1 MKKIRERNRLPA
13 RQKKTVDY
21 PDNSKK
27 EGKNFMGLKHNTES
41 YTESYVKKNIVV
53 NESDNKICPD
63 KYIDLHLHLDGAI
76 TMDIA
81 KKLAALQNIKLP
93 AENDEQLKKLLT
105 VPDTCTSLNDF
116 LKCFALPD
124 ALMMTQEG
132 ISEAVYLVAEN
143 IRQQGVIYAEI
154 RFAPQN
160 HTEKGMSQ
168 EEAVQAAL
176 EGLKRTGLKANIIL
190 CCMRGEGNEEANY
203 ETLEL
208 TKKYLVEDG
217 GVTGMDLAGA
227 EALYPTSKYA
237 ALFAKAREYGIPFT
251 IHAGEAAGAESVRC
265 AIEYGASRIGHG
277 VRIREDDSVC
287 ELVKNKGIVLEMCP
301 TSNRQTHAVE
311 NMKDYPFIKYLNE
324 GISVTL
330 NTDDMAIEGITLEEE
345 YRYMENEF
353 GLTSEQKKII
363 LNNAV
368 DAAFTSAA
376 VKEELKKELGLA
388 K

>member
-1 MKKIRERNRLPA
+1 
-13 RQKKTVDY
+13 
-21 PDNSKK
+21 
-27 EGKNFMGLKHNTES
+27 MGLKHNT
-41 YTESYVKKNIVV
+41 
-53 NESDNKICPD
+53 ESDNKICPD

-93 AENDEQLKKLLT
+93 AENDGQLKKLLT

-176 EGLKRTGLKANIIL
+176 EGLKRTELKANIIL
-190 CCMRGEGNEEANY
+190 CCMRGEGNEAANY

-265 AIEYGASRIGHG
+265 AIEYGAARIGHG

-287 ELVKNKGIVLEMCP
+287 ELVKNKGIFLEMCP

-324 GISVTL
+324 GIKVTL
-330 NTDDMAIEGITLEEE
+330 NTDDMAIEGITLAEEF
-345 YRYMENEF
+345 RYIENEF

>member
-1 MKKIRERNRLPA
+1 
-13 RQKKTVDY
+13 
-21 PDNSKK
+21 
-27 EGKNFMGLKHNTES
+27 MGLKHNT
-41 YTESYVKKNIVV
+41 
-53 NESDNKICPD
+53 ESDNKICPD

-76 TMDIA
+76 TSDIA
-81 KKLAALQNIKLP
+81 KKLARLQNIKLP

-160 HTEKGMSQ
+160 HIEKGMSQ

-176 EGLKRTGLKANIIL
+176 EGLKRTELKANIIL
-190 CCMRGEGNEEANY
+190 CCMRGEGNEAANY

-265 AIEYGASRIGHG
+265 AIEYGAARIGHG

-287 ELVKNKGIVLEMCP
+287 ELIKNKGIFLEMCP

-324 GISVTL
+324 GIKVTL
-330 NTDDMAIEGITLEEE
+330 NTDDMAIEGITLAEEF
-345 YRYMENEF
+345 RYIENEF

>member
-1 MKKIRERNRLPA
+1 
-13 RQKKTVDY
+13 
-21 PDNSKK
+21 
-27 EGKNFMGLKHNTES
+27 MGLKHNT
-41 YTESYVKKNIVV
+41 
-53 NESDNKICPD
+53 ESDNKICPD

-76 TMDIA
+76 TSDIA

-176 EGLKRTGLKANIIL
+176 EGLKRTELKANIIL
-190 CCMRGEGNEEANY
+190 CCMRGEGNEAANY

-237 ALFAKAREYGIPFT
+237 ALFDKAREYGIPFT

-265 AIEYGASRIGHG
+265 AIEYGAARIGHG

-287 ELVKNKGIVLEMCP
+287 ELVKNKGIFLELCP

-311 NMKDYPFIKYLNE
+311 NMKDYPFIKYLND
-324 GISVTL
+324 GIKVTL
-330 NTDDMAIEGITLEEE
+330 NTDDMAIEGITLAEEF
-345 YRYMENEF
+345 RYIENEF

>member
-1 MKKIRERNRLPA
+1 
-13 RQKKTVDY
+13 
-21 PDNSKK
+21 
-27 EGKNFMGLKHNTES
+27 MGLKHNTES
-41 YTESYVKKNIVV
+41 
-53 NESDNKICPD
+53 DNKACPD

-124 ALMMTQEG
+124 ALMMTQDG

-176 EGLKRTGLKANIIL
+176 EGLKRTELKANIIL
-190 CCMRGEGNEEANY
+190 CCMRGEGNEAANY

-265 AIEYGASRIGHG
+265 AIEYGAARIGHG

-287 ELVKNKGIVLEMCP
+287 ELVKNKGIFLEMCP

-324 GISVTL
+324 GIKVTL
-330 NTDDMAIEGITLEEE
+330 NTDDMAIEGITLAEEF
-345 YRYMENEF
+345 RYIENEF

>member
-1 MKKIRERNRLPA
+1 
-13 RQKKTVDY
+13 
-21 PDNSKK
+21 
-27 EGKNFMGLKHNTES
+27 MGLKHNT
-41 YTESYVKKNIVV
+41 
-53 NESDNKICPD
+53 ESDNKICPD

-176 EGLKRTGLKANIIL
+176 EGLKRTELKANIIL
-190 CCMRGEGNEEANY
+190 CCMRGEGNEAANY

-265 AIEYGASRIGHG
+265 AIEYGAARIGHG

-287 ELVKNKGIVLEMCP
+287 ELVKNKGIFLEMCP

-324 GISVTL
+324 GIKVTL
-330 NTDDMAIEGITLEEE
+330 NTDDMAIEGITLAEEF
-345 YRYMENEF
+345 RYIENEF

>member
-1 MKKIRERNRLPA
+1 
-13 RQKKTVDY
+13 
-21 PDNSKK
+21 
-27 EGKNFMGLKHNTES
+27 MGLKHNT
-41 YTESYVKKNIVV
+41 
-53 NESDNKICPD
+53 ESDNKICPD

-76 TMDIA
+76 TSDIA
-81 KKLAALQNIKLP
+81 KKLARLQNIKLL

-176 EGLKRTGLKANIIL
+176 EGLKRTELKANIIL
-190 CCMRGEGNEEANY
+190 CCMRGEGNEAANY

-237 ALFAKAREYGIPFT
+237 ALFDKAREYGIPFT

-265 AIEYGASRIGHG
+265 AIEYGAARIGHG

-287 ELVKNKGIVLEMCP
+287 ELVKNKGIFLEMCP

-324 GISVTL
+324 GIKVTL
-330 NTDDMAIEGITLEEE
+330 NTDDMAIEGITLAEEF
-345 YRYMENEF
+345 RYIENEF

>member
-1 MKKIRERNRLPA
+1 M
-13 RQKKTVDY
+13 D
-21 PDNSKK
+21 
-27 EGKNFMGLKHNTES
+27 LKYNIENMETNTS
-41 YTESYVKKNIVV
+41 V
-53 NESDNKICPD
+53 NKRDTGIYPD

-76 TMDIA
+76 TPDIA
-81 KKLAALQNIKLP
+81 KKLAALQDIKLP
-93 AENDEQLKKLLT
+93 AENDEQLEKLLT
-105 VPDTCTSLNDF
+105 VPEDCTNLNDF

-124 ALMMTQEG
+124 ELMMTQEG
-132 ISEAVYLVAEN
+132 ISEGVYLVAEN
-143 IRQQGVIYAEI
+143 IKKQGVIYAEI

-160 HTEKGMSQ
+160 HTENGMSQ

-176 EGLKRTGLKANIIL
+176 EGLKRTNLKANIIL
-190 CCMRGEGNEEANY
+190 CCMRGDGNEAANY

-237 ALFAKAREYGIPFT
+237 ELFARAREYGIPFT
-251 IHAGEAAGAESVRC
+251 IHAGEADGAESVRY
-265 AIEYGASRIGHG
+265 AIEYGAARIGHG
-277 VRIREDDSVC
+277 VRIYEDEAVR
-287 ELVKNKGIVLEMCP
+287 ELVKNKGIFLEMCP

-311 NMKDYPFIKYLNE
+311 NMREYPLITYLNE
-324 GISVTL
+324 GIKVTL
-330 NTDDMAIEGITLEEE
+330 NTDDMAIEGITLENEF
-345 YRYMENEF
+345 RYMEKES
-353 GLTSEQKKII
+353 GLTSEQEKII

-376 VKEELKKELGLA
+376 VKEKLKKELGLA

>member
-1 MKKIRERNRLPA
+1 
-13 RQKKTVDY
+13 
-21 PDNSKK
+21 
-27 EGKNFMGLKHNTES
+27 MGLKHNTES
-41 YTESYVKKNIVV
+41 DTEPDVKKNIVV

-176 EGLKRTGLKANIIL
+176 EGLKRTELKANIIL

-227 EALYPTSKYA
+227 EALYPTSKYEV
-237 ALFAKAREYGIPFT
+237 LFAKAREYGIPFT

-287 ELVKNKGIVLEMCP
+287 ELVKNKG
-301 TSNRQTHAVE
+301 NRQTHAVV

-324 GISVTL
+324 GINVTL

-353 GLTSEQKKII
+353 GLTNGQKKII

>member
-1 MKKIRERNRLPA
+1 
-13 RQKKTVDY
+13 
-21 PDNSKK
+21 
-27 EGKNFMGLKHNTES
+27 MGLKHNTES
-41 YTESYVKKNIVV
+41 
-53 NESDNKICPD
+53 DNKICSD

-76 TMDIA
+76 TSDIA
-81 KKLAALQNIKLP
+81 KKLARLQNIKLL

-176 EGLKRTGLKANIIL
+176 EGLERTELKANIIL
-190 CCMRGEGNEEANY
+190 CCMRGEGNEAANY

-237 ALFAKAREYGIPFT
+237 ALFDKAREYGIPFT

-265 AIEYGASRIGHG
+265 AIEYGAARIGHG

-287 ELVKNKGIVLEMCP
+287 ELVKNKGIFLELCP

-311 NMKDYPFIKYLNE
+311 NMKDYPFIKYLND
-324 GISVTL
+324 GIKVTL
-330 NTDDMAIEGITLEEE
+330 NTDDMAIEGITLAEEF
-345 YRYMENEF
+345 RYIENEF

>member
-1 MKKIRERNRLPA
+1 
-13 RQKKTVDY
+13 
-21 PDNSKK
+21 
-27 EGKNFMGLKHNTES
+27 
-41 YTESYVKKNIVV
+41 
-53 NESDNKICPD
+53 
-63 KYIDLHLHLDGAI
+63 
-76 TMDIA
+76 MDIA

-176 EGLKRTGLKANIIL
+176 EGLKRTELKANIIL

-265 AIEYGASRIGHG
+265 AVEYGASRIGHG
-277 VRIREDDSVC
+277 VRIYEDEAVC
-287 ELVKNKGIVLEMCP
+287 ELVKNKGIFLEMCP

-324 GISVTL
+324 GINVTL
-330 NTDDMAIEGITLEEE
+330 NTDDMAIEGITLAEEF
-345 YRYMENEF
+345 RYMENEF
-353 GLTSEQKKII
+353 GLTSGQKKII

>member
-1 MKKIRERNRLPA
+1 MKWK
-13 RQKKTVDY
+13 
-21 PDNSKK
+21 KK
-27 EGKNFMGLKHNTES
+27 EGKNFMGLKHNT
-41 YTESYVKKNIVV
+41 
-53 NESDNKICPD
+53 ESDNKICPD

-76 TMDIA
+76 TSDIA

-176 EGLKRTGLKANIIL
+176 EGLKRTELKANIIL
-190 CCMRGEGNEEANY
+190 CCMRGEENEAANY

-265 AIEYGASRIGHG
+265 AIEYGAARIGHG

-287 ELVKNKGIVLEMCP
+287 ELVKNKGIFLEMCP

-324 GISVTL
+324 GIKVTL
-330 NTDDMAIEGITLEEE
+330 NTDDMAIEGITLAEEF
-345 YRYMENEF
+345 RYIENEF

>member
-1 MKKIRERNRLPA
+1 
-13 RQKKTVDY
+13 
-21 PDNSKK
+21 
-27 EGKNFMGLKHNTES
+27 MGLKHNTES
-41 YTESYVKKNIVV
+41 DTESYVKKNIVV

-176 EGLKRTGLKANIIL
+176 EGLKRTELKANIIL

-265 AIEYGASRIGHG
+265 AIEYGSSRIGHG

-324 GISVTL
+324 GINVTL

-353 GLTSEQKKII
+353 GLTNEQKKII

>member
-1 MKKIRERNRLPA
+1 
-13 RQKKTVDY
+13 
-21 PDNSKK
+21 
-27 EGKNFMGLKHNTES
+27 MGLKHNTES
-41 YTESYVKKNIVV
+41 DTESYVKKNIVV

-176 EGLKRTGLKANIIL
+176 EGLKRTELKANIIL
-190 CCMRGEGNEEANY
+190 CCMRGEGNEAANY

-265 AIEYGASRIGHG
+265 AIEYLQG
-277 VRIREDDSVC
+277 
-287 ELVKNKGIVLEMCP
+287 
-301 TSNRQTHAVE
+301 
-311 NMKDYPFIKYLNE
+311 
-324 GISVTL
+324 
-330 NTDDMAIEGITLEEE
+330 
-345 YRYMENEF
+345 
-353 GLTSEQKKII
+353 
-363 LNNAV
+363 
-368 DAAFTSAA
+368 
-376 VKEELKKELGLA
+376 
-388 K
+388 

>member
-1 MKKIRERNRLPA
+1 
-13 RQKKTVDY
+13 
-21 PDNSKK
+21 
-27 EGKNFMGLKHNTES
+27 MGLKHNTES
-41 YTESYVKKNIVV
+41 
-53 NESDNKICPD
+53 DNKACPD

-176 EGLKRTGLKANIIL
+176 EGLKRTELKANIIL
-190 CCMRGEGNEEANY
+190 CCMRGEGNEAANY

-237 ALFAKAREYGIPFT
+237 ALFAKAREYDIPFT
-251 IHAGEAAGAESVRC
+251 IHAGEAAEAESVRY
-265 AIEYGASRIGHG
+265 AIEYGAARIGHG

-287 ELVKNKGIVLEMCP
+287 ELVKNKGIFLEMCP

-324 GISVTL
+324 GIKVTL
-330 NTDDMAIEGITLEEE
+330 NTDDMAIEGITLAEEF
-345 YRYMENEF
+345 RYIENEF
-353 GLTSEQKKII
+353 GLTSEQKKLI

-368 DAAFTSAA
+368 DAAFTSAT

>member
-1 MKKIRERNRLPA
+1 
-13 RQKKTVDY
+13 
-21 PDNSKK
+21 
-27 EGKNFMGLKHNTES
+27 MGLKHNTES
-41 YTESYVKKNIVV
+41 DTEPDVKKNIVV

-93 AENDEQLKKLLT
+93 AENDEQLKELLT

-176 EGLKRTGLKANIIL
+176 EGLKRTELKANIIL

-251 IHAGEAAGAESVRC
+251 IHAGEAAG
-265 AIEYGASRIGHG
+265 
-277 VRIREDDSVC
+277 VRIREDDSVR

>member
-1 MKKIRERNRLPA
+1 
-13 RQKKTVDY
+13 
-21 PDNSKK
+21 
-27 EGKNFMGLKHNTES
+27 MGLKHNT
-41 YTESYVKKNIVV
+41 
-53 NESDNKICPD
+53 ESDNKICPD

-76 TMDIA
+76 TSDIA

-176 EGLKRTGLKANIIL
+176 EGLKRTELKANIIL
-190 CCMRGEGNEEANY
+190 CCMRGEGNEAANY

-237 ALFAKAREYGIPFT
+237 ALFDKAREYGIPFT

-265 AIEYGASRIGHG
+265 AIEYGAERIGHG

-287 ELVKNKGIVLEMCP
+287 ELVKNKGIFLEMCP

-324 GISVTL
+324 GIKVTL
-330 NTDDMAIEGITLEEE
+330 NTDDMAIEGITLAEEF
-345 YRYMENEF
+345 RYIENEF

-368 DAAFTSAA
+368 DAAFTSAT

>member
-1 MKKIRERNRLPA
+1 
-13 RQKKTVDY
+13 
-21 PDNSKK
+21 
-27 EGKNFMGLKHNTES
+27 MGLKHNTES
-41 YTESYVKKNIVV
+41 DTESYVKKNIVV
-53 NESDNKICPD
+53 NKSDNKACPD

-76 TMDIA
+76 TSDIA
-81 KKLAALQNIKLP
+81 KKLARLQNIKLP

-176 EGLKRTGLKANIIL
+176 EGLKRTELKANIIL
-190 CCMRGEGNEEANY
+190 CCMRGEGNEAANY

-227 EALYPTSKYA
+227 EALYPTSEYA

-265 AIEYGASRIGHG
+265 AIEYGAARIGHG

-287 ELVKNKGIVLEMCP
+287 ELVKNKGIFLEMCP

-324 GISVTL
+324 GIKVTL
-330 NTDDMAIEGITLEEE
+330 NTDDMAIEGITLTEEF
-345 YRYMENEF
+345 RYIENEF
-353 GLTSEQKKII
+353 GLTSEQKKLI

>member
-1 MKKIRERNRLPA
+1 
-13 RQKKTVDY
+13 
-21 PDNSKK
+21 
-27 EGKNFMGLKHNTES
+27 MGLKHNT
-41 YTESYVKKNIVV
+41 
-53 NESDNKICPD
+53 ESDNKICPD

-176 EGLKRTGLKANIIL
+176 EGLKRTELKANIIL
-190 CCMRGEGNEEANY
+190 CCMRGEGNEAANY

-251 IHAGEAAGAESVRC
+251 IHAGEAVGAESVRC
-265 AIEYGASRIGHG
+265 AIEYGAARIGHG

-287 ELVKNKGIVLEMCP
+287 ELVKNKGIFLEMCP

-324 GISVTL
+324 GIKVTL
-330 NTDDMAIEGITLEEE
+330 NTDDMAIEGITLAEEF
-345 YRYMENEF
+345 RYIENEF

>member
-1 MKKIRERNRLPA
+1 MKNVNL
-13 RQKKTVDY
+13 
-21 PDNSKK
+21 DNI
-27 EGKNFMGLKHNTES
+27 GL
-41 YTESYVKKNIVV
+41 V
-53 NESDNKICPD
+53 
-63 KYIDLHLHLDGAI
+63 DLHLHLDGSLSLETVKELMCMQGIENEHTDKELLKRLQVSHECKDLNEYLEKFEYPLTLLQTGEALSF
-76 TMDIA
+76 A
-81 KKLAALQNIKLP
+81 VYKLI
-93 AENDEQLKKLLT
+93 EELK
-105 VPDTCTSLNDF
+105 S
-116 LKCFALPD
+116 
-124 ALMMTQEG
+124 EG
-132 ISEAVYLVAEN
+132 I
-143 IRQQGVIYAEI
+143 IYAEI

-176 EGLKRTGLKANIIL
+176 EGLKRTELKANIIL

>member
-1 MKKIRERNRLPA
+1 
-13 RQKKTVDY
+13 
-21 PDNSKK
+21 
-27 EGKNFMGLKHNTES
+27 MGLKHNT
-41 YTESYVKKNIVV
+41 
-53 NESDNKICPD
+53 ESDNKICPD

-76 TMDIA
+76 TSDIA
-81 KKLAALQNIKLP
+81 KKLARLQNIKLP

-176 EGLKRTGLKANIIL
+176 EGLKRTELKANIIL
-190 CCMRGEGNEEANY
+190 CCMRGEGNEAANY

-237 ALFAKAREYGIPFT
+237 ALFVKAREYGIPFT

-265 AIEYGASRIGHG
+265 AIEYGAARIGHG

-287 ELVKNKGIVLEMCP
+287 ELVKNKGIFLEMCP

-311 NMKDYPFIKYLNE
+311 NMKDYPFIKYLND
-324 GISVTL
+324 GIKVTL
-330 NTDDMAIEGITLEEE
+330 NTDDMAIEGITLAEEF
-345 YRYMENEF
+345 RYIENEF